1 MYDFFSS
8 PISQASMVAC
18 VEEDNVFL
26 ASAFLKGD
34 GKASGSDDVW
44 YDWLKYALVA
54 SFLKSNILL
63 TQKFGD

>member
-1 MYDFFSS
+1 
-8 PISQASMVAC
+8 MVAC

-44 YDWLKYALVA
+44 YWLVEICIG
-54 SFLKSNILL
+54 SFIFEVQYTPDPEIWRLNNNSKPICES
-63 TQKFGD
+63 